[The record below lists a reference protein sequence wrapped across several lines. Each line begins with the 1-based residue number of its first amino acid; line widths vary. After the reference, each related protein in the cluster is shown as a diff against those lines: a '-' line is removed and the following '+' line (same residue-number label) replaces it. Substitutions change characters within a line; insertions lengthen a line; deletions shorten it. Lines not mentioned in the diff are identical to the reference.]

1 MKRDSR
7 IGEDLS
13 FMGEVL
19 NLARKGA
26 GSVSPNPLVGCV
38 VVKNNRI
45 IGRGY
50 HRYFGGPHAEVYAI
64 RSAGKRIRGSTLYVN
79 MEPCNHYGKTPPCT
93 NLIIKK
99 GIKRVVVGLRDPN
112 PIVSGKGIAQLR
124 KAHIQV
130 DVGILQHECEK
141 LNEMFTTFITHRRPF
156 VTLKIAQT
164 LDGKISLPHARSRWI
179 TNDTSRHIVH
189 ALRSVYDAVLV
200 GAGTVRIDNPK
211 LTVRHVRGRNP
222 VRVVLDGPL
231 SVNVKS
237 SVFSRSAKTILFI
250 SERAAR
256 EKYGK
261 VRLLRKKGVEVI
273 AVAAHKTSDIP
284 LKKIL
289 KLLAGRGIASVMV
302 EGGAEVFQKFIKA
315 KLVDKLLIFIA
326 PIIAGEG
333 TNVVAAGHGNPN
345 QFGRFKDVKT
355 WNLDGDI
362 LIEAYT

>member
-1 MKRDSR
+1 MKWESR
-7 IGEDLS
+7 IREDQF
-13 FMGEVL
+13 FMREVL

-38 VVKNNRI
+38 VVKNGRI

-50 HRYFGGPHAEVYAI
+50 HRYYGGPHAEIYAI

-93 NLIIKK
+93 DLIIKK
-99 GIKRVVVGLRDPN
+99 GIKHVIVGMRDPN

-124 KAHIQV
+124 KARIQV
-130 DVGILQHECEK
+130 DVGILEHECEK
-141 LNEMFTTFITHRRPF
+141 LNEMFTTFVTQRRPF

-164 LDGKISLPHARSRWI
+164 LDGKISIPHARSRWI

-189 ALRSVYDAVLV
+189 ALRFVYDAVLV

-222 VRVVLDGPL
+222 IRVVLDGPFL
-231 SVNVKS
+231 VNVNS

-250 SERAAR
+250 SERAAG
-256 EKYGK
+256 EKHGK
-261 VRLLRKKGVEVI
+261 VKLLRKKGVEVI
-273 AVAAHKTSDIP
+273 AIAAHKTSDIP
-284 LKKIL
+284 IKKIL

-333 TNVVAAGHGNPN
+333 TNVVAAGHGKPH
-345 QFGRFKDVKT
+345 QFGRFKDVRT
-355 WNLDGDI
+355 WNFDGDI
-362 LIEAYT
+362 LVEAYS